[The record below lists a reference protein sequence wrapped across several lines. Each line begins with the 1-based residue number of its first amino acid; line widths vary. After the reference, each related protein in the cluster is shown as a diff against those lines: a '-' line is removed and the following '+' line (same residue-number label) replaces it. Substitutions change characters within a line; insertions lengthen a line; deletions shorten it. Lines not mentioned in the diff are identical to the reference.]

1 MVNPPRNDLRLHII
15 AAHLFSWRH
24 TTARRHMLRR
34 NLRLSDLLRMDR
46 DAVQALGF
54 PETALEGFP
63 GKYLDLARKELQTC
77 QQLETRLIL
86 RGDPEYP
93 PLLEEIYDS
102 PEVLYVCGDPG
113 CLQGN
118 LLAVVGS
125 RKSDNYGKTAVLRLI
140 PPLCAAGI
148 IVVSGMAWGI
158 DAHAHRAALDSG
170 RPTVGVNAAGMDH
183 LHPPGNR
190 SLLNRIKKGGC
201 IVCEAPL
208 GTSPQAF
215 LFPVRNRIIS
225 GLCRAVLVVQGTCRS
240 GSMITARMALD
251 QNRELMA
258 VPGPIQSPLSSG
270 PHRLIQQ
277 GCKLV
282 TRAVDILEEYDLVP
296 LPSAQATEGL
306 SPRERRVLD
315 LMESD
320 GVKRIDDFVETLD
333 LSVPV
338 VVSLLLELTMK
349 GFIREEGDG
358 YLKLI

>member
-1 MVNPPRNDLRLHII
+1 
-15 AAHLFSWRH
+15 
-24 TTARRHMLRR
+24 MLRR
-34 NLRLSDLLRMDR
+34 NLRLDDLLRMDR
-46 DAVQALGF
+46 DSVKALGF
-54 PETALEGFP
+54 PEADLEDFP
-63 GKYLDLARKELQTC
+63 ERYLDAAREELQTC
-77 QQLETRLIL
+77 ERLETKLIL

-102 PEVLYVCGDPG
+102 PEVLYVCGDYG
-113 CLQGN
+113 SLHGN
-118 LLAVVGS
+118 LLGVVGS
-125 RKSDNYGKTAVLRLI
+125 RKSDDYGKQAVLRLI

-148 IVVSGMAWGI
+148 TIVSGMAWGI
-158 DAHAHRAALDSG
+158 DAHAHHAALDSG
-170 RPTVGVNAAGMDH
+170 RPTIGVNAAGMDH

-190 SLLNRIKKGGC
+190 RLLNRIKKKGC

-225 GLCRAVLVVQGTCRS
+225 GLSRAVLVVQGTCRS

-258 VPGPIQSPLSSG
+258 VPGPIHSPLSAG

-277 GCKLV
+277 GSKLV
-282 TRAVDILEEYDLVP
+282 TQAVDVLEEYGLAPIP
-296 LPSAQATEGL
+296 LQHSPEGL

-315 LMESD
+315 LMEVD
-320 GVKRIDDFVETLD
+320 GVKSIDDFVETLD

-349 GFIREEGDG
+349 GFIRQEGDG